1 MLFLGLLR
9 LTSFERTL
17 ALRAGSRP
25 RPSAPR
31 RSNGAITKEAEG
43 MFAGVLEIDLLL
55 GDVHS
60 LKEKRSLIRPLISDV
75 RKRFEVSVAEAGHL
89 ELHRR
94 ALIGVAVVAAEAA
107 HCVEVLEACEQLVA
121 ARPEIEVLSTR
132 QRLFG
137 EEDE

>member
-1 MLFLGLLR
+1 
-9 LTSFERTL
+9 
-17 ALRAGSRP
+17 
-25 RPSAPR
+25 
-31 RSNGAITKEAEG
+31 

-132 QRLFG
+132 PRLFG